1 MQAATGVARRC
12 SQGHGRAEVARQAS
26 GTLNRKASLMKTL
39 KLVALLGLA
48 TGAAAMNTGCVTPAY
63 NAQERNAQ
71 IARNWDY
78 EGKQITDDIDHAL
91 LLRPASKLTIW
102 HVR

>member
-1 MQAATGVARRC
+1 
-12 SQGHGRAEVARQAS
+12 
-26 GTLNRKASLMKTL
+26 MKTL
-39 KLVALLGLA
+39 KLVAVLGLVAGA
-48 TGAAAMNTGCVTPAY
+48 TGVNTGCATPAY
-63 NAQERNAQ
+63 SPQERGAQ

-78 EGKQITDDIDHAL
+78 EGKQIADDIDSAL

>member
-1 MQAATGVARRC
+1 
-12 SQGHGRAEVARQAS
+12 
-26 GTLNRKASLMKTL
+26 MKTL

-48 TGAAAMNTGCVTPAY
+48 TAAAAMNTGCVTPAY
-63 NAQERNAQ
+63 NAKERNAQ

-78 EGKQITDDIDHAL
+78 EGRQITDDIDHAL